1 MKYTLAENAVSSL
14 SISIEN
20 FKKAFYCSGK
30 YTSSQIYEF
39 TKICIVF
46 LENSIELLLKSILAS
61 NNPTS
66 IYKDPSS
73 KTIISAIERV
83 TDTQKLEDILISEGN
98 FQTIRY
104 SDTLNRY
111 NESYHNSQK
120 LFCILKQ
127 LGNMRNAI
135 THFGINKD
143 DYITFSSIVN
153 AYDIVYN
160 YLYPQLLELEDVAYL
175 FYSDNIFVDTIHG
188 IKPLLDENKMYNNIL
203 DFLDELLCEYKE
215 LACIE
220 MAKRPESKISDFA
233 NLMRTVF
240 DDIKL
245 INRLKEYNAFITEMD
260 FCYEKN
266 RYSFDMYLNNELWAR
281 ITSTYSPYFNATAF
295 VGESGEIYFIIIH
308 NSNEIYI
315 YNSYSS
321 WPEPNEPEPDELW
334 KIDMNKGLC
343 SKYNLSKRNLILA
356 FESIIINW
364 VTEEIDLSSV
374 TK

>member
-30 YTSSQIYEF
+30 YNSSQIYEF

-73 KTIISAIERV
+73 RTIISAIERV

-175 FYSDNIFVDTIHG
+175 FYSDNIFVDAIHG

-260 FCYEKN
+260 FFYEKIVI
-266 RYSFDMYLNNELWAR
+266 L
-281 ITSTYSPYFNATAF
+281 
-295 VGESGEIYFIIIH
+295 
-308 NSNEIYI
+308 
-315 YNSYSS
+315 
-321 WPEPNEPEPDELW
+321 
-334 KIDMNKGLC
+334 
-343 SKYNLSKRNLILA
+343 LIC
-356 FESIIINW
+356 I
-364 VTEEIDLSSV
+364 
-374 TK
+374 